1 MEISFCTLYKNEQR
15 RRESMKEYHSPATL
29 RLSSV
34 DNEYGLAIGAVVLW
48 AIGIVF
54 GWIAT

>member
-1 MEISFCTLYKNEQR
+1 
-15 RRESMKEYHSPATL
+15 MKEYHSPATL

-48 AIGIVF
+48 AKINDRRGINEY
-54 GWIAT
+54 IARE

>member
-1 MEISFCTLYKNEQR
+1 
-15 RRESMKEYHSPATL
+15 MKEYHSPATL

-48 AIGIVF
+48 AIGVVF
-54 GWIAT
+54 GWLFPPAV

>member
-1 MEISFCTLYKNEQR
+1 
-15 RRESMKEYHSPATL
+15 MKEYHSPATL

-48 AIGIVF
+48 AIGNCIWM
-54 GWIAT
+54 GMARYII

>member
-1 MEISFCTLYKNEQR
+1 
-15 RRESMKEYHSPATL
+15 MKEYNSPATL

-54 GWIAT
+54 GWVWPAT